1 MALALLSACASTAEV
16 ALLAAN
22 RQRLRQR
29 ADAGEARAR
38 RALRLI
44 ADPVRVHSTLLV
56 ADTLANV
63 GAAAVA
69 VVLFLRWWGPGA
81 AALAAFLVTAALLL
95 LLGELVPRALGA
107 RFADRLA
114 PVLAGPVQVLAVALA
129 PLVRAL
135 ALAGRVVVLP
145 LGARV
150 RPNALVTEEEIRLLV
165 ERGEAEGVI
174 ERDERE
180 MIHSIFEFGDTVA
193 REVMVP
199 RIDMEAIEDTATVRQ
214 AVDRLVATGHS
225 RLPVFHESL
234 DNIVGVLYYKDLLR
248 PLAAGLADAPVRQ
261 FMRPAYFIP
270 ESKRLDELFREMQ
283 RRKVHMAVVVDEYG
297 GTAGLVTLEDLLEE
311 IVGPI
316 LDEYDVEEPLVEVV
330 SDREAVVAGRMHLEE
345 VNDLLHL
352 ALPVGEVD
360 TIGGFVTSLLGRV
373 PEAGER
379 VAYDGVEIV
388 VERVDGP
395 RVAAVRIRRVP
406 EGAPVARAAGGPE
419 A

>member
-1 MALALLSACASTAEV
+1 VALALLSACASTAEV

-95 LLGELVPRALGA
+95 LLGEMVPRALGA

-114 PVLAGPVQVLAVALA
+114 PVLAAPVQVLAVGLA

-174 ERDERE
+174 EQDERE